1 MRFDDIAQWR
11 LDIFE
16 ASLGLESERD
26 LQHEIEAPRKA
37 LGEYEHL
44 LRRKRRALVRS
55 QLDRLVAQVDATL
68 ASTNSTEPGRR
79 EFVAEAN
86 WAGLRSLV
94 GEFDRLVGDEL
105 PQATRHSDLHRHLR
119 FAEPNDLEDTVELD
133 WPNIRSAAIELA
145 LEGETLKVEVADL
158 GALVDSQPTGPVSS
172 ALDWSLLDAEQF
184 ERLIF
189 NLLQGSPQY
198 ENVEWLMHTN
208 APDRARDVSADR
220 IDVDE
225 LTGTRRTH
233 VLVQCK
239 HWRAKSIGV
248 EELNNVLAK
257 SGLWSKS
264 FRTVIVATSGTF
276 TQDAV
281 EWREK
286 RELANDSPRVDLWS
300 KSHLEHLLAARPAL
314 RSASF

>member
-1 MRFDDIAQWR
+1 M
-11 LDIFE
+11 
-16 ASLGLESERD
+16 
-26 LQHEIEAPRKA
+26 
-37 LGEYEHL
+37 
-44 LRRKRRALVRS
+44 
-55 QLDRLVAQVDATL
+55 
-68 ASTNSTEPGRR
+68 
-79 EFVAEAN
+79 
-86 WAGLRSLV
+86 
-94 GEFDRLVGDEL
+94 
-105 PQATRHSDLHRHLR
+105 
-119 FAEPNDLEDTVELD
+119 
-133 WPNIRSAAIELA
+133 
-145 LEGETLKVEVADL
+145 EVADL